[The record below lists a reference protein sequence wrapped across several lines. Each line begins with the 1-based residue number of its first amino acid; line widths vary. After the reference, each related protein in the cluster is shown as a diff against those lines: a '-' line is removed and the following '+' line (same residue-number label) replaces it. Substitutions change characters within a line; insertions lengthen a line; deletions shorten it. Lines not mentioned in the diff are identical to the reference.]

1 MTEISSTTPYCQGS
15 VGNIWRRLIGPPA
28 RLDVDVD
35 DIDGVDG
42 IIDVD
47 GIIWWCLIEPP
58 ARIDIDDVDGID
70 DIKIKRQICF

>member
-35 DIDGVDG
+35 DIDDVDGINGVDG
-42 IIDVD
+42 IINVD
-47 GIIWWCLIEPP
+47 C
-58 ARIDIDDVDGID
+58 IDDVDGIND
-70 DIKIKRQICF
+70 EHMVVSY